1 MNDIATLEAAYAEA
15 QAQAVRAHN
24 HYARTFERLQNAGR
38 AIRAFG
44 SHGINLEAVQVE
56 YAAAKRGYEA
66 AQAVEDLAWERL
78 LAAQNEADQAI
89 AARSQT
95 SLTTGELS

>member
-1 MNDIATLEAAYAEA
+1 MSDIATLEAAYAEA

-56 YAAAKRGYEA
+56 YASAKRGYEA

-78 LAAQNEADQAI
+78 LAAQNEVDQTI
-89 AARSQT
+89 TDKEKS
-95 SLTTGELS
+95 

>member
-1 MNDIATLEAAYAEA
+1 MPTIQQLEAAYAEA
-15 QAQAVRAHN
+15 KAQAVRAHN
-24 HYARTFERLQNAGR
+24 YCAKTFERLQNTGR

-44 SHGINLEAVQVE
+44 SHGINLEAAQAE

-78 LAAQNEADQAI
+78 LAAQNEADQSI
-89 AARSQT
+89 
-95 SLTTGELS
+95 TGKGTP